1 VFYSELRTDLVICQ
15 SDNPFGLT
23 AKSDLFFQVIH
34 HHRHRLNTFL
44 VVSASQPSCI
54 KHCILWCM

>member
-1 VFYSELRTDLVICQ
+1 VFYSELRTDLVIYQ
-15 SDNPFGLT
+15 SDNPFGLRT
-23 AKSDLFFQVIH
+23 KSDLFFQVI
-34 HHRHRLNTFL
+34 HRHRLNTFL